1 MKVIKIDNTN
11 GMLLNELNGKQ
22 NGTVL
27 FFHPQ
32 CSHCTAL
39 KPQWEEM
46 KNQLKPQKN
55 CNIYEV
61 NGQYMDSIHHP
72 MKNTING
79 FPSILNVNNGKI
91 SQFEKE
97 RNTQNMIQFVLS
109 NLKNINQNN
118 KQNAVNHLRERKVS
132 FFLNNNNNLI
142 KKRRVLKSNNIV
154 NSIKLAKNK
163 KKITNKKKGIKKRT
177 SLKKSATKKGKKGKK
192 DKKDKKSTQKKKSKN

>member
-1 MKVIKIDNTN
+1 MKVFKIDNTN
-11 GMLLNELNGKQ
+11 GMLLNQLNGKQ

-46 KNQLKPQKN
+46 KQKLKSKKN

-61 NGQYMDSIHHP
+61 NGEHMDSIHHP

-79 FPSILNVNNGKI
+79 FPSILNVNNGKL

-109 NLKNINQNN
+109 NLNSISQKNKLNASNQL
-118 KQNAVNHLRERKVS
+118 KKRKVS
-132 FFLNNNNNLI
+132 FFLNKNKNLM
-142 KKRRVLKSNNIV
+142 KERRVLESDNIED
-154 NSIKLAKNK
+154 SIQLAKNRK
-163 KKITNKKKGIKKRT
+163 KT
-177 SLKKSATKKGKKGKK
+177 TKKGKKGKRK
-192 DKKDKKSTQKKKSKN
+192 TAKKGENKKTGKKDTKKRTKKYKKRGIIKN

>member
-46 KNQLKPQKN
+46 KRQLKPQKN

-61 NGQYMDSIHHP
+61 NGEYMDSIHHP

-79 FPSILNVNNGKI
+79 FPSILNVNNGKLT
-91 SQFEKE
+91 QFEKE
-97 RNTQNMIQFVLS
+97 RNTQNMILFVLS
-109 NLKNINQNN
+109 NLNDANVNN
-118 KQNAVNHLRERKVS
+118 KKNALDHLKERKVS
-132 FFLNNNNNLI
+132 FFLDNNNNLI
-142 KKRRVLKSNNIV
+142 KKRKVLESNNIV
-154 NSIKLAKNK
+154 NSIKLAKSR
-163 KKITNKKKGIKKRT
+163 KKGP
-177 SLKKSATKKGKKGKK
+177 TKKGKKGKK
-192 DKKDKKSTQKKKSKN
+192 GTTKKGKKGSTKKGKKSKKGTQKMK

>member
-11 GMLLNELNGKQ
+11 GMLLNQLNGKQ

-46 KNQLKPQKN
+46 KNQLKHQKN

-61 NGQYMDSIHHP
+61 NGEHMNSIHHP
-72 MKNTING
+72 MTNTING

-109 NLKNINQNN
+109 NLKNIHQNN
-118 KQNAVNHLRERKVS
+118 KQNALNTLRKRKVS
-132 FFLNNNNNLI
+132 FFLDKNKNLM
-142 KKRRVLKSNNIV
+142 KERRVLKSNDIV
-154 NSIKLAKNK
+154 NSIKLAKNRK
-163 KKITNKKKGIKKRT
+163 KTINKKKRIKKKAT
-177 SLKKSATKKGKKGKK
+177 LKKSATKKGKKGKK
-192 DKKDKKSTQKKKSKN
+192 DKKSTQKKKSKN

>member
-11 GMLLNELNGKQ
+11 GMLLNQLNGKQ

-46 KNQLKPQKN
+46 KNQLKHQKN

-61 NGQYMDSIHHP
+61 NGEHMNSIHHP
-72 MKNTING
+72 MTNTING

-109 NLKNINQNN
+109 NLKNIDQNN
-118 KQNAVNHLRERKVS
+118 KQNALNTLRKRKVS

-177 SLKKSATKKGKKGKK
+177 SLKKSVTKRG
-192 DKKDKKSTQKKKSKN
+192 KKDKKSTQKKKSKN